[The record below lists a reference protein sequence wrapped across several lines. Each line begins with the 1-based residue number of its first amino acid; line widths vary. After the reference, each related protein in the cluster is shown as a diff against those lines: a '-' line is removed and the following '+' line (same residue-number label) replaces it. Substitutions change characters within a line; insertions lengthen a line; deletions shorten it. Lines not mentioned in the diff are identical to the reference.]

1 MNENKPQG
9 RCCMCED
16 SKRKLYLIGLFGCV
30 ICGVYAREYGLI

>member
-9 RCCMCED
+9 GCCTCGN

-30 ICGVYAREYGLI
+30 ICGFCARKYGLI